1 MPKKERQKMHN
12 PMGNMGAPG
21 MANIANLGQV
31 PPMNFD
37 NDALESELM
46 DLLGEDKPKPPAK
59 QVGVYLELVIFVKS
73 FFQLYFFEF
82 SFNSRLSGFKILN
95 DRT

>member
-59 QVGVYLELVIFVKS
+59 QVGVPLELVMFC
-73 FFQLYFFEF
+73 
-82 SFNSRLSGFKILN
+82 
-95 DRT
+95 

>member
-37 NDALESELM
+37 SDALESELM
-46 DLLGEDKPKPPAK
+46 DLLGEDKPKPPVK
-59 QVGVYLELVIFVKS
+59 QVGVSFELIISCQK
-73 FFQLYFFEF
+73 FFF
-82 SFNSRLSGFKILN
+82 SWTFWVFI
-95 DRT
+95 